1 MADGEGGE
9 GAAPNGVDSGS
20 GPAPDAAP
28 PSPAPAT
35 PSTTPSSTD
44 APSAP
49 SSSAPAES
57 KETLLDAVLKA
68 VPPKGEDPDKLT
80 LPGEAPPAS
89 GTGPDG
95 PSEPTPDEL
104 PADPTPEEMA
114 RYSSKTRDRVKL
126 LLKQRNEAT
135 QQAQALQ
142 SEADLS
148 RGLRQYLTEVDIGK
162 EDFSLLMDLGAALRR
177 GDFKTFYAGVKP
189 YVDLA
194 EEALGVSLPPDVA
207 KYVQEGHM
215 TTEAAKRYAQER
227 LNRQMA
233 ESQAQ
238 RTRATHEQAQTRIQQ
253 ETLGNAVRDTVS
265 QWENEVRKV
274 DPDYGHK
281 QDLMKDMLWS
291 VVREL
296 GEPKDPQHAIQIANE
311 AYRRVN
317 AQVARFRPQPK
328 PTQASPS
335 SVHRATGVTP
345 EPKSLMEA
353 AMLGLERSR
362 HSA

>member
-1 MADGEGGE
+1 VAEGEGGD
-9 GAAPNGVDSGS
+9 GAVPNGVDTSS
-20 GPAPDAAP
+20 PAPEAAP
-28 PSPAPAT
+28 PSPAPAA
-35 PSTTPSSTD
+35 PEAPPSSD
-44 APSAP
+44 AQSAP

-80 LPGEAPPAS
+80 LPGEASPAS

-95 PSEPTPDEL
+95 PSEPPSDDL
-104 PADPTPEEMA
+104 PPDPTPEEMA
-114 RYSSKTRDRVKL
+114 RYSSKTRDRIKL
-126 LLKQRNEAT
+126 LLKQRNEAS
-135 QQAQALQ
+135 QQAQSLQ
-142 SEADLS
+142 AEAELT
-148 RGLRQYLTEVDIGK
+148 RGVRQYLAEVDLGK
-162 EDFSLLMDLGAALRR
+162 EDFSLLLDLGAALRK

-194 EEALGVSLPPDVA
+194 EEALGIQIPPDVA
-207 KYVQEGHM
+207 QYVQQGHM

-227 LNRQMA
+227 LNRQIA

-238 RTRATHEQAQTRIQQ
+238 RTRATYEQQTSQRQQ
-253 ETLGNAVRDTVS
+253 EDLGNLVRDTVAN
-265 QWENEVRKV
+265 WENEVRKV

-291 VVREL
+291 VVREM
-296 GEPKDPQHAIQIANE
+296 GTPQNPQHAVQIANE

-317 AQVARFRPQPK
+317 TQVARFRPAPR

-335 SVHRATGVTP
+335 SVHRATGVSP

-353 AMLGLERSR
+353 AMIGLERSR
-362 HSA
+362 RSA